1 MSAYLSIHAE
11 HRMRKRFGLPR
22 RATVRMAD
30 MALTA
35 GTPRTDFSGRLRRYL
50 DALFYEHGADTDMR
64 IYSQHLFVFRGET
77 LVTAWVLD
85 AKFRKAA
92 TKVGR
97 KEAA

>member
-50 DALFYEHGADTDMR
+50 DALFY
-64 IYSQHLFVFRGET
+64 
-77 LVTAWVLD
+77 
-85 AKFRKAA
+85 
-92 TKVGR
+92 
-97 KEAA
+97 